1 VIVVDASAILEI
13 LLNTSSAS
21 RIAERLFASP
31 VSLHS
36 PQLLDLE
43 IAQVLRR
50 YARTQQIDAYRSQ
63 EALQDFMDLPITRYP
78 HQPLLPRVWELRHNF
93 TAYDAAYLSLA
104 EALGAPLVTRDAAL
118 AKAQG
123 HEAVVEVV

>member
-1 VIVVDASAILEI
+1 VIVVDASAVLEI
-13 LLNTSSAS
+13 LLNTPSAS
-21 RIAERLFASP
+21 RIAARLFAPP

-36 PQLLDLE
+36 PHLLDLE

-50 YARTQQIDAYRSQ
+50 YALTGEIDAHRGQ
-63 EALQDFMDLPITRYP
+63 QALQDFMDLPISRYP
-78 HQPLLPRVWELRHNF
+78 HQTLLPRVWELRHNF

-104 EALGAPLVTRDAAL
+104 EGLGAPLITRDAAL

-123 HEAVVEVV
+123 HAAVVEVL